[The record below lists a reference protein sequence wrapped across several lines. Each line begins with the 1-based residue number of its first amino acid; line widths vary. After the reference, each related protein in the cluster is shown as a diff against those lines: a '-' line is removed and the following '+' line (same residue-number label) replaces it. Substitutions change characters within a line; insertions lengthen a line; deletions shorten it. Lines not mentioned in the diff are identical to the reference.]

1 MSDPI
6 IAPALAEH
14 LRDDSQGSTKEARL
28 AAFARLN
35 LRSSKDI
42 QDFIRNQEAA
52 SDARTS
58 LYGAD

>member
-14 LRDDSQGSTKEARL
+14 LHDDSKEARL

-35 LRSSKDI
+35 LRCPKDI
-42 QDFIRNQEAA
+42 QEFIRDQQAA
-52 SDARTS
+52 SAARTS
-58 LYGAD
+58 MVRAD

>member
-6 IAPALAEH
+6 LAPALNEH
-14 LRDDSQGSTKEARL
+14 LRDDSKEARL

-35 LRSSKDI
+35 LRSPKDI

-52 SDARTS
+52 SAARMS
-58 LYGAD
+58 IYKAD

>member
-1 MSDPI
+1 MSNPI

-35 LRSSKDI
+35 LSSPKDI

-52 SDARTS
+52 CAARTS
-58 LYGAD
+58 MYWAD